1 MDRLPPYRPVN
12 HEIPLIDPN
21 KKVKPKVYPLAD
33 KYRSQWAEHS
43 TKYTRGRFWVL
54 GPIDS
59 AAPVFAI
66 PKKNLQTARFVID
79 LRARNSN
86 TAKHFSPIPDM
97 TSVRYEV
104 ARSRYR
110 SKFDVAAA
118 FEQVRVIPEYSI
130 NSTTSAM

>member
-21 KKVKPKVYPLAD
+21 KKPV
-33 KYRSQWAEHS
+33 AEHS

-118 FEQVRVIPEYSI
+118 FEQSDECISTYLFDQLYYVSDVVIAKSDE
-130 NSTTSAM
+130 

>member
-54 GPIDS
+54 EYW
-59 AAPVFAI
+59 
-66 PKKNLQTARFVID
+66 QTARFCH
-79 LRARNSN
+79 RPPCSQQQHR
-86 TAKHFSPIPDM
+86 KHFSPIPDM

-118 FEQVRVIPEYSI
+118 FEQVRGHTPSI
-130 NSTTSAM
+130 RSTLTTSAM